1 MDHCRQCATPTLA
14 SRWLLLDRWCHPSQV
29 HTHTARRT
37 RQAKLWQ
44 GMSSWEINLRIRV
57 RGVKSCNE
65 ANRWEEKK
73 NPDDETLVDRAEGR
87 KMSLTA
93 RRQHAAVR
101 GFGSGLSGGR
111 TTFLPQLAYRR
122 SRALACK
129 NRWGVF
135 PSTGKRLTDDSP
147 CRQLRPWDQSR
158 GGSATRRAPWRAR
171 R

>member
-93 RRQHAAVR
+93 RRQRATVR
-101 GFGSGLSGGR
+101 GFGNGLSGGANHFPP
-111 TTFLPQLAYRR
+111 TTCLSAIKGTRLQKSLGCVSQYGKETHRR
-122 SRALACK
+122 FPVSSTAPLGSISR
-129 NRWGVF
+129 R
-135 PSTGKRLTDDSP
+135 
-147 CRQLRPWDQSR
+147 
-158 GGSATRRAPWRAR
+158 
-171 R
+171 